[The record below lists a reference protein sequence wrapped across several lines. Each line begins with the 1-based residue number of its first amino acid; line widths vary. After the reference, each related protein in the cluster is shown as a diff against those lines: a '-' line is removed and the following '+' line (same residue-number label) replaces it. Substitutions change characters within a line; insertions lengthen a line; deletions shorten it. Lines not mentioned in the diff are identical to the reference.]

1 MGGSVKPVHIF
12 SLTVWQPWS
21 GCWRSPPSEAPG
33 QKLGPGLVRPLD
45 VVLRMLCPQ
54 PLLPWSPA
62 HIPSQL
68 SSHLLCLPVS
78 NHPGRFPHLKV
89 LILIASAKVP
99 LSHKA
104 VPQVQGLG
112 PGCLWRP
119 PHQSGCRKGSVT
131 PRAPPCSCQRGH
143 RPLQTPQFW
152 LLSTGEPGRESGHPR
167 SLHLHPL
174 LRTSRTHTCCVH
186 FSPCLFIAE

>member
-1 MGGSVKPVHIF
+1 MSSTFTPLVPRSHPFRAVFPPPV
-12 SLTVWQPWS
+12 
-21 GCWRSPPSEAPG
+21 PPCFKSS
-33 QKLGPGLVRPLD
+33 
-45 VVLRMLCPQ
+45 RM
-54 PLLPWSPA
+54 
-62 HIPSQL
+62 I
-68 SSHLLCLPVS
+68 
-78 NHPGRFPHLKV
+78 PHLKV

-152 LLSTGEPGRESGHPR
+152 LLSTGEPGRESGRPH
-167 SLHLHPL
+167 SLHLRPL
-174 LRTSRTHTCCVH
+174 LRTSRTHTCCVR